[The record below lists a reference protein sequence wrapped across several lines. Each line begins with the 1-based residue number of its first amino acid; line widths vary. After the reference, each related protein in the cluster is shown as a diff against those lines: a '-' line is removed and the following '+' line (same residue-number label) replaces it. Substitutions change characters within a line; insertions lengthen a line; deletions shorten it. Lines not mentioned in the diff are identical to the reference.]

1 MKSPFS
7 SRAGLRRFWR
17 VLLLSGIILLAGG
30 CATMSR
36 PTLGIGGTDDNLP
49 RVGR

>member
-1 MKSPFS
+1 MKSSPRS
-7 SRAGLRRFWR
+7 APTRLRRILLLGL
-17 VLLLSGIILLAGG
+17 VLLLAAG

-36 PTLGIGGTDDNLP
+36 PKLGLGGTDDNLP